1 MNHPQAPTAANDSAR
16 ETTRALIELMKPR
29 IVTLVLVTAAL
40 GYYLGAKGNTDLM
53 LLSWFL
59 IGTTLTCGGSGVLN
73 HYLERDID
81 LKMHRT
87 RTRPLPRG
95 VIDPS
100 DALAFGISL
109 VLVGT
114 ALLVWKVNLLSG
126 FLALL
131 TAFLYVLVYT
141 PLKRITWLNT
151 FVGAIPGALPPL
163 GGWVA
168 ATNTLSFEG
177 WVLFAI
183 LFLWQHPHFYA
194 IAWMYRED
202 YARGGLKMLPVV
214 EPDGRSTFRQIITYS
229 YLLIPISLIPA
240 AIGLS
245 GKLYLV
251 GAFLLGVYMLI
262 GGLKFARSRT
272 DIDARMLLRR
282 SVIYLPLLLL
292 LIVIDHIAGI

>member
-1 MNHPQAPTAANDSAR
+1 MNHPHAPTALTDSPR
-16 ETTRALIELMKPR
+16 ETTRALVELMKPR

-40 GYYLGAKGNTDLM
+40 GYYLGAKGNADLA

-59 IGTTLTCGGSGVLN
+59 IGTALTCGGSGVLN

-95 VIDPS
+95 IIDPS
-100 DALAFGISL
+100 DALAFGICL

-151 FVGAIPGALPPL
+151 FIGAIPGALPPL

-214 EPDGRSTFRQIITYS
+214 EPDGQSTFRQIITYS

-251 GAFLLGVYMLI
+251 GAFLLGIYMLI

-292 LIVIDHIAGI
+292 LIVIDHVAGI